1 MNNKMEQIIE
11 FRMNAT
17 EQHIAIRVISSEV
30 SDEKIS
36 AVEGALAE
44 MMEIYESEHG
54 DFCGFC
60 YENAIDEAFIKVG
73 LKADIIKPHKV
84 IYV

>member
-17 EQHIAIRVISSEV
+17 EQHIALRVISSEV

-36 AVEGALAE
+36 AVEGALTE
-44 MMEIYESEHG
+44 MMKIYESEHG

-60 YENAIDEAFIKVG
+60 YESAINEAFIKVG